1 MKVPGIRGLISIAR
15 NLLEPRRGQA
25 DEGRKAKPGGL
36 DKVELSSQSQEV
48 QRLAAARSDGSARM
62 AAVAEVKKMYDSGEL
77 KADSSTIAEE
87 MTKEGIF
94 DDFIDSK

>member
-1 MKVPGIRGLISIAR
+1 
-15 NLLEPRRGQA
+15 
-25 DEGRKAKPGGL
+25 
-36 DKVELSSQSQEV
+36 
-48 QRLAAARSDGSARM
+48 
-62 AAVAEVKKMYDSGEL
+62 MYDSGEL